1 MKGEKKTLSKLFFQE
16 NDSLLK
22 QLIVFFTTCATVVCA
37 KQQQKITIINL
48 VTNGFTIFLWE
59 TQCEKS
65 KIFLLVEF
73 YVNSILFYFQMTAQ
87 ILHVLVMD
95 FAWRVHVYAVK
106 VGEVRL
112 APLLIK
118 RPGNAFPIVRVTA
131 ILTSKLK
138 SVFVEANGPEM
149 IVPKVNYFR
158 FQELIWHM

>member
-1 MKGEKKTLSKLFFQE
+1 
-16 NDSLLK
+16 
-22 QLIVFFTTCATVVCA
+22 
-37 KQQQKITIINL
+37 
-48 VTNGFTIFLWE
+48 
-59 TQCEKS
+59 
-65 KIFLLVEF
+65 
-73 YVNSILFYFQMTAQ
+73 MTAQ